1 VSVQQP
7 SVPAGG
13 SPRRL
18 RLLVWGSALAIG
30 VLAGVLIVA
39 LRSPSHTT
47 STPRADPMSA
57 GADATWPAGAKPA
70 PDFRLTDQSGKRVS
84 LARFRGRP
92 VLLTFIDPLC
102 RNLCPTEAR
111 TLERAQAQ
119 FPAGQRPAI
128 VAVSVNQWGNARRD
142 LRLDARKWKL
152 TSDWHWGVGP
162 AATLRRAWADYAIG
176 VQDNPNTVAGITVH
190 DITHTEATYLIDARG
205 DQRALFLY
213 PFRASVVAE
222 TVRRLG
228 GA

>member
-1 VSVQQP
+1 VSAQQP
-7 SVPAGG
+7 SVPAGR
-13 SPRRL
+13 STHRL
-18 RLLVWGSALAIG
+18 RWLVWVGALAIG
-30 VLAGVLIVA
+30 VLAGTLIAV
-39 LRSPSHTT
+39 LRSPANTKA
-47 STPRADPMSA
+47 PPVDPMSSA
-57 GADATWPAGAKPA
+57 ADATWAAGAKPA
-70 PDFRLTDQSGKRVS
+70 PDFRLTDQTGKPIS

-111 TLERAQAQ
+111 TLERVQAG
-119 FPAGQRPAI
+119 FPAAQRPAI

-142 LRLDARKWKL
+142 LLLDARKWKL

-162 AATLRRAWADYAIG
+162 AAILRHAWADYAIG
-176 VQDNPNTVAGITVH
+176 VRDFPKTVAGVTVH
-190 DITHTEATYLIDARG
+190 EITHTEATYLIDARG

-213 PFRASVVAE
+213 PFRASVVAD

>member
-1 VSVQQP
+1 
-7 SVPAGG
+7 VPAGG
-13 SPRRL
+13 LPHRL
-18 RLLVWGSALAIG
+18 RWLVWGSALAIG
-30 VLAGVLIVA
+30 VLAGALFAV
-39 LRSPSHTT
+39 LRSPAHTGAT
-47 STPRADPMSA
+47 SAYPISST
-57 GADATWPAGAKPA
+57 ADATWAAGAKPA
-70 PDFRLTDQSGKRVS
+70 PDFHLTDQRGEPVS

-111 TLERAQAQ
+111 RLERVQAE
-119 FPAGQRPAI
+119 FPAAQRPAI

-142 LRLDARKWKL
+142 LLLDARKWKL

-176 VQDNPNTVAGITVH
+176 VRDAPKSVAGVTVH

-213 PFRASVVAE
+213 PFRASVVAD

-228 GA
+228 

>member
-1 VSVQQP
+1 V
-7 SVPAGG
+7 
-13 SPRRL
+13 RW
-18 RLLVWGSALAIG
+18 LVWVGALAIG
-30 VLAGVLIVA
+30 VLAGTLVAVLRA
-39 LRSPSHTT
+39 PTHTT
-47 STPRADPMSA
+47 VAPVDPMSSA
-57 GADATWPAGAKPA
+57 ADATWAAGAKRA
-70 PDFRLTDQSGKRVS
+70 PDFRLTDQAGQPIS

-111 TLERAQAQ
+111 TLERVQAE
-119 FPAGQRPAI
+119 FPAAQRPAI

-162 AATLRRAWADYAIG
+162 ATTLRRAWADYAIG
-176 VQDNPNTVAGITVH
+176 VRDFPKTVAGITVH

-213 PFRASVVAE
+213 PFRASVVAD

-228 GA
+228 RA